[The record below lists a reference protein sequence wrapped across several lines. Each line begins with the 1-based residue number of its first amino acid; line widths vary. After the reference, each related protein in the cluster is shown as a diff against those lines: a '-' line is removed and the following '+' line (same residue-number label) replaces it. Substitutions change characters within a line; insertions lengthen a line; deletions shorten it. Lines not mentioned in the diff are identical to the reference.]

1 MRIALFG
8 ILAASCLLS
17 FQPSFA
23 ADARNVTIYNA
34 TGYGIKFIGVNPPD
48 DDEFD
53 ENELSEVL
61 KDGDS
66 VYIKFNEAD
75 DGCVWN
81 IKIEW
86 AMSGY
91 PSPLLQNVNLCT
103 VSGIRLLYDNATGV
117 TSYQT
122 RN

>member
-1 MRIALFG
+1 MRTALLGFF
-8 ILAASCLLS
+8 AAACLLAS
-17 FQPSFA
+17 QPSFG
-23 ADARNVTIYNA
+23 ADERNVTIYNA
-34 TGYGIKFIGVNPPD
+34 TGYGIKFIGVNTPD

-53 ENELSEVL
+53 ENEISEVL

-66 VYIKFNEAD
+66 VFVKFNEAD

-81 IKIEW
+81 IKVEW
-86 AMSGY
+86 AMGGY
-91 PSPLLQNVNLCT
+91 PGVILRDVNLCT

-122 RN
+122 R

>member
-1 MRIALFG
+1 MRTALLGFF
-8 ILAASCLLS
+8 AAACLLAS
-17 FQPSFA
+17 QPSFG
-23 ADARNVTIYNA
+23 ADERNVTIYNA
-34 TGYGIKFIGVNPPD
+34 TGYGIKFIGVNTPD

-53 ENELSEVL
+53 ENEISEIL

-66 VYIKFNEAD
+66 VYVKFNEAD

-81 IKIEW
+81 IKIDW
-86 AMSGY
+86 AMGGY
-91 PSPLLQNVNLCT
+91 PAAILRDVNLCT

-122 RN
+122 R